1 MVKRLALSRGR
12 SVRKKFLPFCRP
24 LIGQE
29 EIDEVVD
36 TLKGDWITTGP
47 KTKRFEKEFAGYI
60 GSRFALA
67 VNSATAGLTLGLAA
81 CGVGSGDEVI
91 TTPMTFAACANEIIH
106 RGARPV
112 FVDIEGDTYN
122 IDPVEIKKHI
132 TPKTKA
138 LLPVHFAGHPCDMDE
153 ICAIAKEYN
162 LKVIEDAA
170 HATES
175 VYHGQKIGTI
185 SDVTVFSF
193 YATKNLTTGEGGM
206 VTTND
211 PDLFEKMGILS
222 LHGMS
227 NDAYKRYSEEGT
239 AHYEV
244 IYPGFKCNL
253 NDIQSSIGLH
263 QLQKIAQFYERREA
277 IWKRYNQAFGQIE
290 EIKLPTERPNIVH
303 GRHLYAILLK
313 SIDRD
318 WVIEALKAE
327 GIGASIHFISLHLHP
342 YYQKTFGF
350 KKEDFKMASY
360 VSDRI
365 LSLPLYPK
373 MTDEDV
379 EDVIRAVK
387 KIVESRKC

>member
-1 MVKRLALSRGR
+1 MEKKLALDRGKP
-12 SVRKKFLPFCRP
+12 VRKEFLPFCRP

-36 TLKGDWITTGP
+36 TLRGDWITTGP
-47 KTKRFEKEFAGYI
+47 KTKQFEKEFAGYI

-67 VNSATAGLTLGLAA
+67 VNSATAGLTLSLAA
-81 CGVGSGDEVI
+81 VGVGPGDEVI

-112 FVDIEGDTYN
+112 FVDIEEDTYN
-122 IDPVEIKKHI
+122 IDPAEIKKHI
-132 TPKTKA
+132 TPRTKA
-138 LLPVHFAGHPCDMDE
+138 ILVVHFAGHPAQMEE
-153 ICAIAKEYN
+153 ISRIAGEHN
-162 LKVIEDAA
+162 LKIIEDAA

-211 PDLFEKMGILS
+211 PDLFEKMSILS

-227 NDAYKRYSEEGT
+227 RDAYKRYSEEGA

-244 IYPGFKCNL
+244 VCPGFKCNL
-253 NDIQSSIGLH
+253 SDIQSSIGLH
-263 QLQKIAQFYERREA
+263 QLRKIARLHKRREA
-277 IWKRYNQAFGQIE
+277 IWKKYNQAFGQIE
-290 EIKLPTERPNIVH
+290 ELKLPTERPNILH
-303 GRHLYAILLK
+303 AYHLYSVLLK

-318 WVIEALKAE
+318 WFIEALKAE

-342 YYQKTFGF
+342 YYRKTFGF
-350 KKEDFKMASY
+350 KKEDFKVASY
-360 VSDRI
+360 VSGRI

-379 EDVIRAVK
+379 EDVLCAVK
-387 KIVESRKC
+387 KIVAHKMT